1 MIKKYEGLFEQINHS
16 LLRNPKQSLISE
28 IVFEMIEIFGGGSL
42 RGIKIKDLEMYS
54 NSCQEGINMEEVE
67 YQ

>member
-1 MIKKYEGLFEQINHS
+1 MIGTL
-16 LLRNPKQSLISE
+16 
-28 IVFEMIEIFGGGSL
+28 GGESL

-54 NSCQEGINMEEVE
+54 NSCQEGINMEEME